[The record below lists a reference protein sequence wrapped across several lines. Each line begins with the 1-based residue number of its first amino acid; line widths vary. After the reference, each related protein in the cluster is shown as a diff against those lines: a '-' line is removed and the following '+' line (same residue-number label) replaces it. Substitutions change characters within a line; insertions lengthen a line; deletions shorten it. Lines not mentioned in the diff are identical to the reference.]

1 MKKILL
7 TILLSL
13 FFSNSSYSQD
23 FSTVILDKLFQE
35 GTKICKEEG
44 YGEYL
49 LRGNPVKLIDISND
63 GIKDLIVDESV
74 QICQKSASIF
84 AGGTGG
90 NNFLFFI
97 NPTIDNVKAWDAS
110 GFGGDKENRIYSML
124 IRNYEIVKW
133 KNKNA
138 LKVQVHGVSC
148 NVSGAVG
155 CYNILVASAKG
166 IKKVE
171 GPTPNEVKKIRKKA
185 NEVEI
190 VQGYEGIL
198 QKQVKDKANALMKNY
213 NAELFDLINKK
224 DTARNIL
231 KHREFEY
238 ALSKEIN
245 EKWIDFHRKGKDQ
258 WSFLNEKFYHLLNS
272 SSKKANEIDINN
284 DDFFIVTGCVDISC
298 DEGALL
304 YVDKKNKVVIGSI
317 VHKFLSID
325 NLTEVNSVVMFSKKI
340 DLFKELPKN
349 FWHRHVIFQMAIYN
363 LTKRKGDMIFIGSD
377 NKDTKLTQLEIL
389 TFDGK

>member
-1 MKKILL
+1 MIKKFLL
-7 TILLSL
+7 TILASL

-49 LRGNPVKLIDISND
+49 LRGNPIKLIDISND

-110 GFGGDKENRIYSML
+110 GFGGDKKNRIYSML

-148 NVSGAVG
+148 NVSGAIG
-155 CYNILVASAKG
+155 CYNILVASEKG

-171 GPTPNEVKKIRKKA
+171 GPTPNP
-185 NEVEI
+185 
-190 VQGYEGIL
+190 Q
-198 QKQVKDKANALMKNY
+198 
-213 NAELFDLINKK
+213 
-224 DTARNIL
+224 
-231 KHREFEY
+231 
-238 ALSKEIN
+238 
-245 EKWIDFHRKGKDQ
+245 
-258 WSFLNEKFYHLLNS
+258 
-272 SSKKANEIDINN
+272 
-284 DDFFIVTGCVDISC
+284 
-298 DEGALL
+298 
-304 YVDKKNKVVIGSI
+304 
-317 VHKFLSID
+317 
-325 NLTEVNSVVMFSKKI
+325 
-340 DLFKELPKN
+340 
-349 FWHRHVIFQMAIYN
+349 
-363 LTKRKGDMIFIGSD
+363 
-377 NKDTKLTQLEIL
+377 
-389 TFDGK
+389 